1 MSAIIEKYRKQIDY
15 TGSEKDRYASLV
27 FSCLMQIGKPF
38 EMLLEEAEK
47 QGKKIKLIDELVDEI
62 TIDNVM
68 IES

>member
-1 MSAIIEKYRKQIDY
+1 MSVIIEKYRKQIDY
-15 TGSEKDRYASLV
+15 TGSQKDRYASLV
-27 FSCLMQIGKPF
+27 LSCLMQIGKPF

>member
-1 MSAIIEKYRKQIDY
+1 
-15 TGSEKDRYASLV
+15 
-27 FSCLMQIGKPF
+27 
-38 EMLLEEAEK
+38 MLLEEAEK